1 MLPQT
6 ASGDPSHREERE
18 EWEDEPLRPWESR
31 RTPGWQRGC
40 RGGKCSQEAGVKEAR
55 ETPVFMSWAVL
66 ELGMQMLEPLVAC
79 HRALGWAAGSQAC
92 SGNMFQVWRVGGRR
106 PAFYCLSICSLLRLF
121 LCRLEASFWIQQ
133 IQSLRGKQGSMAGVQ
148 KAHHKLP

>member
-1 MLPQT
+1 MNHSDHGKVGGHQGGRRAAGEGSAAKKL
-6 ASGDPSHREERE
+6 
-18 EWEDEPLRPWESR
+18 ESR
-31 RTPGWQRGC
+31 RQ
-40 RGGKCSQEAGVKEAR
+40 

-148 KAHHKLP
+148 KARHKLP